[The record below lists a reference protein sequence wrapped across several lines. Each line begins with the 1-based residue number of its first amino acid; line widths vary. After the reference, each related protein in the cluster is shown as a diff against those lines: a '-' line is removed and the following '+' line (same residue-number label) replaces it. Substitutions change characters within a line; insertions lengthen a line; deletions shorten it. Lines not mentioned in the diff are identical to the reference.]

1 MSHGSRRGW
10 LRRAFPPVVVYG
22 LTLLTL
28 PGPLDAT
35 AAQVE
40 AKRTELKDLRQRI
53 DALRDDLGRNEKSR
67 AGVADELKDTESA
80 ISSANRQL
88 RELGEKRRTV
98 EVEVTR
104 LEQQSDALSA
114 GIDMQQKQLAVM
126 LYRRY
131 LHGES
136 DALQL
141 LLSGEDP
148 NRIAQDEYFL
158 TALSRA
164 KAKMLGQLRESL
176 AQKQKLA
183 EARRDKA
190 EELAVIE
197 QKQQAG
203 KVALVQKQKERQAV
217 LARIAG
223 TIRTQRREIDTL
235 KNDEKRL
242 TRLIEGLSRIV
253 RTPPTAKHRHTPPSE
268 GSAPRVEATP
278 EAGGLAYSGNFAALR
293 GKLRLPLR
301 GDITGRFGKPRN
313 EGSNWKGL
321 FIRSPEGTEV
331 KAVAPGRVVFSDWL
345 RGFGNLI
352 IVDHGDGYLSVYGN
366 NQSLFR
372 DAGQIV
378 AAGDTIA
385 AAGSSGGGE
394 ESGLYFELRRQGQ
407 PFDPLTWAS
416 LR

>member
-158 TALSRA
+158 TVLSRA

-235 KNDEKRL
+235 KNDEKRR

-253 RTPPTAKHRHTPPSE
+253 RKPPTAKHRHTPPSE